1 MIYYN
6 AWINSIS
13 CIRWND
19 CKDILDTNE
28 KTESIEV
35 NYGNYNMKDN
45 FKKKRQIMPLIYL
58 IEEKMN

>member
-1 MIYYN
+1 MLGAILL
-6 AWINSIS
+6 ATLGGLIVKIFSIHM
-13 CIRWND
+13 R
-19 CKDILDTNE
+19 

-35 NYGNYNMKDN
+35 NYGIYNMKDN